1 MAEVT
6 EKAEKKAKAEVTEK
20 AEAKKVY
27 RCIRKCYA
35 EGLVYREGDTCE
47 GVDLDKNPNFEV
59 ASK

>member
-6 EKAEKKAKAEVTEK
+6 EKAEKKAK